1 MSGSQRQKNNKAPAK
16 RTLDDLQS
24 RLKTA
29 EDTLDAIR
37 RGQVDAIVV
46 DGPDGD
52 RLFTLAGS
60 DAAYRVFVES
70 MSEGAVTLG
79 PDATVLYANSAFA
92 GIVDRPLEEIIGNS
106 FSHFVTPS
114 DLEKFEAIFRKPLS
128 DGIHKGEVLLRTQ
141 AGRLVPAFISSSLFD
156 KTSQTLC
163 LVITDLTEQK
173 RQEEVISAGRLAQAI
188 LQQAVEAIAV
198 CDNGGRILLAS
209 HALHDLCGGNPLL
222 EPFDRVLPLR
232 LAPTDR
238 YSSERVF
245 SINSVLAGD
254 SYRGAEVIF
263 RRGEDRQVHLLL
275 SAARLRLPVE
285 TGTSACVVSLFNI
298 EERRLAEEALRRSE
312 KLAATGRL
320 AATIAHEINNPLT
333 SVTNLLFLLAT
344 DQRLSKDLNFY
355 AEMAQTELA
364 RVSHITKQTLAFH
377 RESDVPV
384 RVNLNEVIESVTYLL
399 NHKIRT
405 KTVHLVQA
413 LQPTADVMGYPNELR
428 QVVTNIME
436 NAIEASPEGGR
447 VTIRLYPSVEWNNSH
462 KPGVRLIVADEGCGV
477 PEQLRQR
484 IFEPFFTTKGEKG
497 TGLGL
502 WVTNGIVQ
510 KHGGFIRTRSRTEP
524 DRSGT
529 VFSVFLPL
537 NDSESTVLKNS
548 A

>member
-1 MSGSQRQKNNKAPAK
+1 MSESQRLRNNKAEGK
-16 RTLDDLQS
+16 QTRGELQS

-79 PDATVLYANSAFA
+79 PDATILYANSAFA
-92 GIVDRPLEEIIGNS
+92 RIVDRPLEEVIGRS
-106 FSHFVTPS
+106 FKQFVTPS
-114 DLEKFEAIFRKPLS
+114 DLEKFDAIFRKPLS

-141 AGRLVPAFISSSLFD
+141 AGRLVPGFISSSLFD
-156 KTSQTLC
+156 KASQTLC

-173 RQEEVISAGRLAQAI
+173 RQEEIISAGRLAQTI

-232 LAPTDR
+232 LAAVDR
-238 YSSERVF
+238 FSGERIF

-254 SYRGAEVIF
+254 SHRGTEVIF
-263 RRGEDRQVHLLL
+263 RRGEEQPVHLLL
-275 SAARLRLPVE
+275 SAARLRLPAE

-298 EERRLAEEALRRSE
+298 QERRLAEEALRRSE

-333 SVTNLLFLLAT
+333 SVTNLLYLLRT
-344 DQRLSKDLNFY
+344 DPRLAQDLTFY
-355 AEMAQTELA
+355 AETAQAELA

-377 RESDVPV
+377 RDSDVPV

-405 KTVHLVQA
+405 KTIRLVQE
-413 LQPTADVMGYPNELR
+413 LQSTGDVMGFPNEIR

-436 NAIEASPEGGR
+436 NAIEASPDGGR
-447 VTIRLYPSVEWNNSH
+447 LTVRLYRSVEWNNSRQ
-462 KPGVRLIVADEGCGV
+462 PGVRLIVADEGCGV
-477 PEQLRQR
+477 PAEHRQR

-510 KHGGFIRTRSRTEP
+510 KHGGFIRTRSRTGAEQ
-524 DRSGT
+524 SGT
-529 VFSVFLPL
+529 VFSIFLPV
-537 NDSESTVLKNS
+537 NDGEGSVLKNT

>member
-1 MSGSQRQKNNKAPAK
+1 MSESQRLRNNKAQGK
-16 RTLDDLQS
+16 TLGELQS

-79 PDATVLYANSAFA
+79 PDATVLYANGAFA
-92 GIVDRPLEEIIGNS
+92 GIVDRPLEEVIGRS
-106 FSHFVTPS
+106 FKQFVTPS
-114 DLEKFEAIFRKPLS
+114 DLEKFDAIFRKPLR

-141 AGRLVPAFISSSLFD
+141 AGRLVPVFISSSLFD
-156 KTSQTLC
+156 KASQTLC

-173 RQEEVISAGRLAQAI
+173 RQEEIISAGRLAQTI
-188 LQQAVEAIAV
+188 LQQAVEAVAV

-232 LAPTDR
+232 LAPMDR
-238 YSSERVF
+238 FSGERIF
-245 SINSVLAGD
+245 SINSVLSGD
-254 SYRGAEVIF
+254 SHRGTEVIF
-263 RRGEDRQVHLLL
+263 RRGEDQPVHLLL
-275 SAARLRLPVE
+275 SAARLRLPAE

-298 EERRLAEEALRRSE
+298 QERRLAEEALRRSE

-333 SVTNLLFLLAT
+333 SVTNLLYLLRT
-344 DQRLSKDLNFY
+344 DPRLAQNLAFY
-355 AEMAQTELA
+355 AETAQAELA

-384 RVNLNEVIESVTYLL
+384 RVNLNEVIESVSYLL
-399 NHKIRT
+399 SHKIRT
-405 KTVHLVQA
+405 KTIRLVQE
-413 LQPTADVMGYPNELR
+413 LQSTADVMGYPNEIR

-436 NAIEASPEGGR
+436 NAIEASPDGGR
-447 VTIRLYPSVEWNNSH
+447 LTVRLYPSVEWNNSRQA
-462 KPGVRLIVADEGCGV
+462 GVRLIVADEGSGV
-477 PEQLRQR
+477 PAEHRQR

-510 KHGGFIRTRSRTEP
+510 KHGGFIRTRSRTGAEQT
-524 DRSGT
+524 GT
-529 VFSVFLPL
+529 VFSIFLPV
-537 NDSESTVLKNS
+537 NDGEGSVLKNT

>member
-1 MSGSQRQKNNKAPAK
+1 MSGSQRLKNNRVSGKS
-16 RTLDDLQS
+16 TLDELQS
-24 RLKTA
+24 RLQTA

-37 RGQVDAIVV
+37 HGQVDAIVV
-46 DGPDGD
+46 DGPEGD

-79 PDATVLYANSAFA
+79 PDASVLYANGAFA
-92 GIVDRPLEEIIGNS
+92 RIIDRPLEQVIGRR
-106 FSHFVTPS
+106 FMEFVTPS
-114 DLEKFEAIFRKPLS
+114 DQEKFEAIFQKPLS
-128 DGIHKGEVLLRTQ
+128 DGIHKGEVLLRTR
-141 AGRLVPAFISSSLFD
+141 AGRLLPSFISSSLFD
-156 KTSQTLC
+156 KRSHTLC

-173 RQEEVISAGRLAQAI
+173 RQEEVMSAGRLAQTI

-198 CDNGGRILLAS
+198 CDHTGRVLLAS

-222 EPFDRVLPLR
+222 EPLDRVLPLR
-232 LAPTDR
+232 LAPT
-238 YSSERVF
+238 ERFGGERAF
-245 SINSVLAGD
+245 SIQSVLAGD
-254 SYRGAEVIF
+254 SYRGAEVIL
-263 RRGEDRQVHLLL
+263 RKGEEQPQHLLL
-275 SAARLRLPVE
+275 SAARLRLPAE
-285 TGTSACVVSLFNI
+285 TGSNACVVSLFNI

-312 KLAATGRL
+312 RLAATGRL

-333 SVTNLLFLLAT
+333 SVTNLLYLLST
-344 DQRLSKDLNFY
+344 DPRLSNDLKFY
-355 AEMAQTELA
+355 GEMAQAELA

-384 RVNLNEVIESVTYLL
+384 RVNLNEVVESVTYLL

-405 KTVHLVQA
+405 KAISLV
-413 LQPTADVMGYPNELR
+413 LELRETSDVMGFPNELR

-447 VTIRLYPSVEWNNSH
+447 LKVRLYSSAEWHNSH
-462 KPGVRLIVADEGCGV
+462 KTGVRLLVADEGPGI
-477 PEQLRQR
+477 PTELRQR

-502 WVTNGIVQ
+502 WVTTGIVQ
-510 KHGGFIRTRSRTEP
+510 KHGGRIRTRSRT
-524 DRSGT
+524 DGAHRGT
-529 VFSVFLPL
+529 VFSVFLPF
-537 NDSESTVLKNS
+537 NNREGTVLKNT